1 MRISDWSS
9 DVCSSDLAKSSRLT
23 GSTAT
28 LASCADE
35 RLDQDGAK
43 QVSELVRRDFQIP
56 QAGDGTEDR
65 SRVQRRQD
73 KVAGI
78 GGFDRVPGGLAIADL
93 AADDDIGIGSTE
105 RADRPWGLGKAAGRE
120 GGWQDV

>member
-65 SRVQRRQD
+65 SEERRVGKECVSTCRSRWSPYHYKKNNMKYQD
-73 KVAGI
+73 HNMYLSKH
-78 GGFDRVPGGLAIADL
+78 R
-93 AADDDIGIGSTE
+93 
-105 RADRPWGLGKAAGRE
+105 K
-120 GGWQDV
+120 QQ